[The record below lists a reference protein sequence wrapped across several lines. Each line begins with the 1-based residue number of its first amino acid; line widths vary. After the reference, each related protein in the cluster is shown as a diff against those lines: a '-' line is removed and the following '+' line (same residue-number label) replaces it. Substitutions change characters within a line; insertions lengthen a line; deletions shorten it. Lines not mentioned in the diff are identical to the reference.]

1 MKCNCITRRFLLSSV
16 DVVGDV
22 ERGAP
27 IHKWEVY
34 TRYSVPGYRLLI
46 RPEHAWP
53 LFLLILFPTTNLYR
67 RVINP
72 TLSINNRTYINMLS
86 KVLRNTTP
94 SLRALR
100 QVTPVAKAFS
110 SSPIAKAQGE
120 ITREPI
126 ETPLSL
132 WNFTEEEDMIRQTG
146 QLLSSLCLDQAD
158 E

>member
-1 MKCNCITRRFLLSSV
+1 MLFYGRIPVIHTA
-16 DVVGDV
+16 
-22 ERGAP
+22 GAC
-27 IHKWEVY
+27 
-34 TRYSVPGYRLLI
+34 L
-46 RPEHAWP
+46 A
-53 LFLLILFPTTNLYR
+53 LFLLILFPTYNLYR

-72 TLSINNRTYINMLS
+72 ILTINTTTITNMLS

-132 WNFTEEEDMIRQTG
+132 WNFTEEEEMIRQTG
-146 QLLSSLCLDQAD
+146 QLPSPLSLHKLMSSQAIC
-158 E
+158 

>member
-1 MKCNCITRRFLLSSV
+1 
-16 DVVGDV
+16 
-22 ERGAP
+22 
-27 IHKWEVY
+27 
-34 TRYSVPGYRLLI
+34 
-46 RPEHAWP
+46 
-53 LFLLILFPTTNLYR
+53 
-67 RVINP
+67 
-72 TLSINNRTYINMLS
+72 MLS

-132 WNFTEEEDMIRQTG
+132 WNFTEEEEMIRQTG
-146 QLLSSLCLDQAD
+146 PVSIYPCQSRVD
-158 E
+158 EQ

>member
-1 MKCNCITRRFLLSSV
+1 MAIPDT
-16 DVVGDV
+16 
-22 ERGAP
+22 
-27 IHKWEVY
+27 
-34 TRYSVPGYRLLI
+34 GYEYGRSMLGLCFSCFYCPRATYI
-46 RPEHAWP
+46 GES
-53 LFLLILFPTTNLYR
+53 LILFF
-67 RVINP
+67 
-72 TLSINNRTYINMLS
+72 SINITTITNMLS

-146 QLLSSLCLDQAD
+146 QLFHILRGLELMSSEAIC
-158 E
+158 

>member
-1 MKCNCITRRFLLSSV
+1 
-16 DVVGDV
+16 
-22 ERGAP
+22 
-27 IHKWEVY
+27 
-34 TRYSVPGYRLLI
+34 
-46 RPEHAWP
+46 
-53 LFLLILFPTTNLYR
+53 LFLLILFPTRTTY
-67 RVINP
+67 IGESFNP
-72 TLSINNRTYINMLS
+72 TLFFIITTTINMLS

-132 WNFTEEEDMIRQTG
+132 WNFTEEEEMIRQTG
-146 QLLSSLCLDQAD
+146 QLLPTMYLG
-158 E
+158 

>member
-1 MKCNCITRRFLLSSV
+1 
-16 DVVGDV
+16 
-22 ERGAP
+22 
-27 IHKWEVY
+27 
-34 TRYSVPGYRLLI
+34 
-46 RPEHAWP
+46 
-53 LFLLILFPTTNLYR
+53 
-67 RVINP
+67 VINP
-72 TLSINNRTYINMLS
+72 ILTINHTTIIDMLS

-132 WNFTEEEDMIRQTG
+132 WNFTEEEEMIRQTG
-146 QLLSSLCLDQAD
+146 QLPSIPVKAELMSSEAIR
-158 E
+158 

>member
-1 MKCNCITRRFLLSSV
+1 
-16 DVVGDV
+16 
-22 ERGAP
+22 
-27 IHKWEVY
+27 
-34 TRYSVPGYRLLI
+34 
-46 RPEHAWP
+46 
-53 LFLLILFPTTNLYR
+53 
-67 RVINP
+67 
-72 TLSINNRTYINMLS
+72 MLS

-110 SSPIAKAQGE
+110 SSPIVKAQGE

-146 QLLSSLCLDQAD
+146 QLMSLDSRAKLTNSEAICRGCHRTQSEGDGR